1 MPHSGR
7 LNAEPSAGFQPR
19 APTIVEVLTEGRW
32 SIKPRV
38 SLSLTPAEGALV
50 LVPRLT
56 GLKEKM
62 YSSQLHY
69 IPLALPFFLFFAGLL
84 LFLVVLIQIHVLQY
98 AYSKLGLSAGAA
110 LLLLLASLIGS
121 YFNIPITEL
130 PEREVRS
137 GQVID
142 FFGMRYV
149 VPLVTDWPRT
159 VIAVNVGGAVIPSLL
174 SLYLLLKSW
183 IWSSA
188 AVATLVV
195 TVACYLLA
203 QPSPESELLC
213 RFSSRRSLPQWR
225 PYLWHAS
232 TLRQSLMSAELWE
245 HSLERICSIL
255 VGFRDWELPLSRLE
269 EPALLTGY
277 F

>member
-98 AYSKLGLSAGAA
+98 AYSKL
-110 LLLLLASLIGS
+110 ASLIGS

-149 VPLVTDWPRT
+149 VPLVTDWPRK

-183 IWSSA
+183 I
-188 AVATLVV
+188 
-195 TVACYLLA
+195 
-203 QPSPESELLC
+203 
-213 RFSSRRSLPQWR
+213 
-225 PYLWHAS
+225 
-232 TLRQSLMSAELWE
+232 
-245 HSLERICSIL
+245 
-255 VGFRDWELPLSRLE
+255 
-269 EPALLTGY
+269 
-277 F
+277 